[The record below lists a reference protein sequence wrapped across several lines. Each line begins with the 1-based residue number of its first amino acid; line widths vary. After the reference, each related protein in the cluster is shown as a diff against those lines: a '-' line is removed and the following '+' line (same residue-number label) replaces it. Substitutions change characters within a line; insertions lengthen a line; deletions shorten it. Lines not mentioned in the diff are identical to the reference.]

1 MELLKNILSGIMDNF
16 EVEKYDG
23 DNDNY
28 RCKIRCS
35 LSCEG
40 DYDKKCGY
48 FIEKFSEA
56 TQTNWIMLRR
66 YA

>member
-40 DYDKKCGY
+40 DYDKKC
-48 FIEKFSEA
+48 FVISLKNF
-56 TQTNWIMLRR
+56 RR
-66 YA
+66 QRKQIGLC